1 MRKVLIPFILLL
13 PLYSIAQKP
22 ITPKGW
28 KAVRACG
35 FEFIVPD
42 AVRFKETPPGNGC
55 RAALEGGGVTINL
68 RYSNDV
74 PILPSDLTIV
84 SDDIT
89 IGGVAARLNTYRSKD
104 VDWIVTS
111 VHMTVD
117 RPGEVTETKSL
128 ALGIG
133 SNSQIK
139 PEIVK
144 EIYESIKYVGRQH

>member
-1 MRKVLIPFILLL
+1 MRKVLIPLILLL
-13 PLYSIAQKP
+13 PLYSTAQKP

-55 RAALEGGGVTINL
+55 RAALEGGGFTITL

-74 PILPSDLTIV
+74 PILPSELPIV
-84 SDDIT
+84 SDDIS
-89 IGGVAARLNTYRSKD
+89 IGGVAARLNIYRSKD

-111 VHMTVD
+111 VHRTID
-117 RPGEVTETKSL
+117 RPGEISNTKTL
-128 ALGIG
+128 AFGIG
-133 SNSQIK
+133 SNSRTK
-139 PEIVK
+139 PEVAK
-144 EIYESIKYVGRQH
+144 QIYESIRYVGPSY